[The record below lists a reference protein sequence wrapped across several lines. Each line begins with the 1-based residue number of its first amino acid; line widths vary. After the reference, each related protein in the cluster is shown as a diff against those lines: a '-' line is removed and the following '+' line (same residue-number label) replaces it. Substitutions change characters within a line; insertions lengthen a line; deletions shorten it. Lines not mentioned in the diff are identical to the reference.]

1 MSNLLQIVIYRV
13 SQNYKYGYTSG
24 KFVSC
29 VLLCY
34 YMHFYFLRHRRTASV
49 RVERVTV

>member
-1 MSNLLQIVIYRV
+1 MSNLLQNVIYRV

-34 YMHFYFLRHRRTASV
+34 YMHFFSSDTDALPV
-49 RVERVTV
+49 CVLKG